1 MKKRLLSILLSVCMV
16 LTLLPMGVLATA
28 TTVSKGDFMVTSGE
42 DTTTYENGVLTF
54 STEGTYTVAMAS
66 GKSSTSNVIKV
77 TAEGVTLNLN
87 GVVINAPNG
96 WTNVPDG
103 ATALTVTSGTVTL
116 NVIADS
122 SLTGGMGNPSL
133 IEVGKSGAG
142 ISGNITVMGTATL
155 TSTGGVGG
163 SSDGGTGGAGGAGVS
178 GNVTITEDATL
189 TATGGKGG
197 STERG
202 SCGDG
207 GVGMSGDITVMGTAT
222 FVCTGGKGG
231 SSSSSGVGGDGGN
244 GVSGSVTVKEAA
256 RLTATG
262 GGVGT
267 GGIVDG
273 MLVGVGIKGTITVGN
288 GYTVVAGADANHA
301 AALIVNKTSK
311 QYVAITPPAPQA
323 KWGVANGSA
332 APSSWAGSGTLDDA
346 MTYANANSGAYIQ
359 LQGDADTTATLIF
372 DDETTTILDLNGKTI
387 DAKNGT
393 FSVLTVNGNLTL
405 CDSSA
410 TAVADQGKITGG
422 TGYDGY
428 GGGVYIE
435 STGAFTMTGGN
446 ITGNTSGTSGGG
458 VYGDSTGNV
467 MTMTGGSIT
476 GNHTQ
481 YNGGGVFIQ
490 TGGFTVGGTAKI
502 TGNTSGTTPDILAN
516 NVYLLGG
523 IPTPTDQQILAI
535 STATPLTT
543 GASIGVRTALVPSAS
558 SPLAFTGE
566 NSADYSGYFTS
577 DNSSYVVQN
586 SGADSAQIV
595 QLAVPVTQAPTV
607 TAVSPTSGSTTGGTS
622 VTITG
627 TNLSGATAVKFG
639 STSATSF
646 TVTSAT
652 SITATAPVGTGIVD
666 ITVTTAGG
674 TSTTSAASKFTYA
687 LPTAAQY
694 AAASPA
700 AASGTD
706 YDLDTTNKTLTI
718 KTAKGAAWWSANGDT
733 YTDDMYTVLLAN
745 DIDVSAFLWSPV
757 GSAPGSAFAGS
768 FDGQGHTIT
777 GLTVKIEA
785 GDETVFAGLFGEFC
799 GSVKNLGL
807 VNVSIVASN
816 TSTNNKLVYAGAL
829 AGDVFRGDVFNGTI
843 SNCFV
848 RGGSVSAA
856 SSSGSYAGG
865 LVGYAG
871 QKIAIR
877 NCYSTANVS
886 ATGTG
891 GFAGG
896 VIGTLN
902 SGTVDQC
909 YYVDTATITGTNSNL
924 GTSLPDTQMKAAS
937 GGENALIDRMNT
949 WVEQQDSIDYYTW
962 QADSGTTNGGYP
974 VFDAKRTAPKAQ
986 WGVAGSDGS
995 TPISWTTGTLADAVE
1010 YANDLTSG
1018 TAYIQLLENVN
1029 TTAALE
1035 FENGKTTVLDLNGK
1049 TINGSSIPTS
1059 SLDNNVLTVNGHLT
1073 LCDTSTATVANQG
1086 KITGGHGT
1094 GDGTGGGV
1102 YVDSSGTFIMT
1113 GGNITGNTAMNGGGV
1128 GNRGTFTM
1136 SGGSIAGNSCISG
1149 SGDVSIGGGVANS
1162 GEFNMSGGSITGN
1175 TVVAGGAGGGVL
1187 TNEGMTLSGNVNI
1200 SGNTVG
1206 EASDNVA
1213 LMPYGGH
1220 PSNIYITGALTNST
1234 AIGVSIVE
1242 MTEEDDDS
1250 FVFTPKSG
1258 IFTAGDA
1265 VTNSDYISK
1274 FVSDNSEFAVIVN
1287 DSQLKLAA
1295 AQAIAKT
1302 AATNG
1307 SFTVKVNG
1315 NEVPSAI
1322 QGQTVTVTPA
1332 ANSGYELDTIS
1343 VCKTE
1348 DSDTAVTV
1356 TNGSFT
1362 MPAYAVTVSVT
1373 FKVAS
1378 APAPAPGGGT
1388 TPSPTGAP
1396 VIVDGK
1402 TQNIGTEKKAG
1413 DTTTVTVDQSKLGTN
1428 IGGAAVGSSVVVPV
1442 SENGSATAS
1451 LVVKNIEDMAA
1462 KSMTL
1467 TVQTGNVAYNLNTS
1481 AIDTAALVAA
1491 FPGADMSTVP
1501 FDVTITNSFVTIEGE
1516 TLVLPPV
1523 AFTVTATYGGKA
1535 VDVDTFSAYIDRI
1548 IEVTKEQAAKITTA
1562 VVVSADGSVRH
1573 VPTNVIEKDGKY
1585 YAVVS
1590 SRTNS
1595 TYALIQNEVTFADA
1609 AGKWYEA
1616 AVNEMGSRKIIAGRG
1631 ADLFDCEAGITRAE
1645 FSAILVRALGLPADG
1660 ASTFSDVPAGEWYA
1674 GAVATAAQYG
1684 IVAGKGGNRFE
1695 PDAAI
1700 TRQEAML
1707 MLQRAAA
1714 LTKFTGASSTLDSFA
1729 DANSVGSWV
1738 RDAAKWS
1745 VGSGLIQ
1752 GSDGKLNPTANI
1764 TRAESATIILRLL
1777 QKAGLVDV
1785 RSEA

>member
-42 DTTTYENGVLTF
+42 DTITYENGVLTF
-54 STEGTYTVAMAS
+54 STAGTYTVAMAS
-66 GKSSTSNVIKV
+66 GKGSTTDRIVVNTTGEVK
-77 TAEGVTLNLN
+77 LNLN
-87 GVVINAPNG
+87 GVVIEAPSSG
-96 WTNVPDG
+96 SYQAKDG
-103 ATALTVTSGTVTL
+103 ATALSVTSGSVAL

-122 SLTGGMGNPSL
+122 SLTGGMGYSSVAD
-133 IEVGKSGAG
+133 VGKGGAG
-142 ISGNITVMGTATL
+142 ISGNVTVMGTAALTVTGGKGGSSEGGMAGIGGAGMSGNVTVMGTATL
-155 TSTGGVGG
+155 TSTGG
-163 SSDGGTGGAGGAGVS
+163 
-178 GNVTITEDATL
+178 
-189 TATGGKGG
+189 KGG
-197 STERG
+197 STQMG
-202 SCGDG
+202 SCGNG

-231 SSSSSGVGGDGGN
+231 SSSSSNALGGDGGD

-262 GGVGT
+262 GGIGT
-267 GGIVDG
+267 GGLMDG
-273 MLVGVGIKGTITVGN
+273 WDVGFGISGTITVGN
-288 GYTVVAGADANHA
+288 GYTVVAGDDANHA
-301 AALIVNKTSK
+301 ATLIANKTSK

-323 KWGVANGSA
+323 KWGVANDDA
-332 APSSWAGSGTLDDA
+332 APGTWVSSGTLDAA

-359 LQGDADTTATLIF
+359 LQSNVDTTATLDF
-372 DDETTTILDLNGKTI
+372 ASDKTTVLDLNGKTI
-387 DAKNGT
+387 DAKQSN
-393 FSVLTVNGNLTL
+393 FSVITVNGTLTL
-405 CDSSA
+405 CDTS
-410 TAVADQGKITGG
+410 TPTVANQGVITGG
-422 TGYDGY
+422 NSTSN
-428 GGGVYIE
+428 GGGVSVQE
-435 STGAFTMTGGN
+435 NGHFTMTGGN
-446 ITGNTSGTSGGG
+446 ITGNTSGASGGG
-458 VYGDSTGNV
+458 VYGNSTGNV

-543 GASIGVRTALVPSAS
+543 GASIGVRTALVPSATE
-558 SPLAFTGE
+558 PLVFTGE

-577 DNSSYVVQN
+577 DNSDYSVKN
-586 SGADSAQIV
+586 TGTGSAQVIK
-595 QLAVPVTQAPTV
+595 L
-607 TAVSPTSGSTTGGTS
+607 
-622 VTITG
+622 
-627 TNLSGATAVKFG
+627 
-639 STSATSF
+639 
-646 TVTSAT
+646 
-652 SITATAPVGTGIVD
+652 
-666 ITVTTAGG
+666 
-674 TSTTSAASKFTYA
+674 TYF
-687 LPTAAQY
+687 PTAAQY
-694 AAASPA
+694 AAASPTA
-700 AASGTD
+700 APGTD
-706 YDLDTTNKTLTI
+706 YVLDDANKVLTI
-718 KTAKGAAWWSANGDT
+718 KTDKGAAFWSANDNA
-733 YTDDMYTVLLAN
+733 YSDDEYTVLLAN
-745 DIDVSAFLWSPV
+745 DIDVSGFLWSPV
-757 GSAPGSAFAGS
+757 GRTSDSAFAGS
-768 FDGQGHTIT
+768 FDGQGHIIT

-807 VNVSIVASN
+807 INVSIVASN

-829 AGDVFRGDVFNGTI
+829 AGDAFGGTI

-848 RGGSVSAA
+848 QGGSVSAA
-856 SSSGSYAGG
+856 SGIGSYAGG

-871 QKIAIR
+871 QKTAIR
-877 NCYSTANVS
+877 NCYSTADVS
-886 ATGTG
+886 ADGMQG
-891 GFAGG
+891 CNGG
-896 VIGTLN
+896 VIGMLS

-909 YYVDTATITGTNSNL
+909 YYVNMPAPSGTNLGL
-924 GTSLPDTQMKAAS
+924 GTKLTDAQMKAVS
-937 GGENALIDRMNT
+937 GTENALIDRLNT

-995 TPISWTTGTLADAVE
+995 TPTSWTTGTLADAVE

-1018 TAYIQLLENVN
+1018 TAYIQLLEHVN
-1029 TTAALE
+1029 TTATLE
-1035 FENGKTTVLDLNGK
+1035 FAEDKTTVLDLNGK
-1049 TINGSSIPTS
+1049 TIDGSSIPTS

-1149 SGDVSIGGGVANS
+1149 NGDVSIGGGVANS
-1162 GEFNMSGGSITGN
+1162 GEFNISGGSITDN

-1187 TNEGMTLSGNVNI
+1187 TNEGMTLSGSVKI
-1200 SGNTVG
+1200 SGNTAG
-1206 EASDNVA
+1206 ETSDNVA
-1213 LMPYGGH
+1213 LMPYSGH
-1220 PSNIYITGALTNST
+1220 ASNIYITGELTNST
-1234 AIGVSIVE
+1234 PIGVSIVE

-1258 IFTAGDA
+1258 VFTAGDA
-1265 VTNSDYISK
+1265 VTNSDYLSK
-1274 FVSDNSEFAVIVN
+1274 FVSDNSGFAVIAN
-1287 DSQLKLAA
+1287 GNQLKLAA
-1295 AQAIAKT
+1295 AQAITKT
-1302 AATNG
+1302 ATTNG
-1307 SFTVKVNG
+1307 SFTVKING
-1315 NEVPSAI
+1315 NEAPSAI
-1322 QGQTVTVTPA
+1322 QGQTVIVTPTA
-1332 ANSGYELDTIS
+1332 SSGYEVDIIS
-1343 VCKTE
+1343 VCKTGE
-1348 DSDTAVTV
+1348 TNTTVTV
-1356 TNGSFT
+1356 TNGNFT
-1362 MPAYAVTVSVT
+1362 MPDYAVTVSVT

-1378 APAPAPGGGT
+1378 VPTPGGGT

-1402 TQNIGTEKKAG
+1402 TVNIGTEKKSG

-1428 IGGAAVGSSVVVPV
+1428 ISAAASGSSVVVPV

-1451 LVVKNIEDMAA
+1451 LVVKNIEDMAQ
-1462 KSMTL
+1462 KGMTL
-1467 TVQTGNVAYNLNTS
+1467 TVQTGSVVYNLNTS
-1481 AIDTAALVAA
+1481 AIDTVALAAA
-1491 FPGADMSTVP
+1491 FPVADMSTVP
-1501 FDVTITNSFVTIEGE
+1501 FNVTIKNCSVSVAGE
-1516 TLVLPPV
+1516 TLVLSPV
-1523 AFTVTATYGGKA
+1523 AFTVTATYNGKA
-1535 VDVDTFSAYIDRI
+1535 VSVDTFSAYIDRV
-1548 IEVTKEQAAKITTA
+1548 IEVTKEQASKITTA
-1562 VVVSADGSVRH
+1562 VVVSADGSIRH

-1609 AGKWYEA
+1609 AFKWYEA
-1616 AVNEMGSRKIIAGRG
+1616 AANEMGSRKIIAGRS
-1631 ADLFDCEAGITRAE
+1631 ASVFDGDTSITRAE
-1645 FSAILVRALGLPADG
+1645 FAAILIRALGLPADG
-1660 ASTFSDVPAGEWYA
+1660 ESTFSDVPADAWYA
-1674 GAVATAAQYG
+1674 GAVATAVKYG
-1684 IVAGKGGNRFE
+1684 LTEGKGDSRFD
-1695 PDAAI
+1695 PSAAI

-1714 LTKFTGASSTLDSFA
+1714 LMEFTGTSGNLDSFA
-1729 DANSVGSWV
+1729 DANSVGSWAL
-1738 RDAAKWS
+1738 DAAKWS

-1752 GSDGKLNPTANI
+1752 GSDGKLNSNDNI
-1764 TRAESATIILRLL
+1764 SRAESAAIILRLL

-1785 RSEA
+1785 RS